1 VAIRRLAAGPPLA
14 LDAGVRLA
22 LVLLTACHG
31 GIAPRAPVAPV
42 CQDDRIGRVSITGA
56 STADVAPLAV
66 LEGALDDEARTART
80 VAVATDFL
88 HARGYPEASIEVAR
102 QRGCGVELAVTVDR
116 GPRYTIAAI
125 DLSADGALPPGDAR
139 AALEDGLGA
148 VNAVGGAYV
157 ADRMTRALD
166 ALVERYQDAGWLD
179 ADAERPR
186 ATWDHDAHTVRV
198 AIALH
203 PGRRYRIGKLV
214 ARPQVID
221 ALGLRGGEWFD
232 AGRLRTALDR
242 ARRRLARRLT
252 VTLSVASG
260 TIDLEV
266 K

>member
-1 VAIRRLAAGPPLA
+1 MSRRL
-14 LDAGVRLA
+14 
-22 LVLLTACHG
+22 VL
-31 GIAPRAPVAPV
+31 R
-42 CQDDRIGRVSITGA
+42 R
-56 STADVAPLAV
+56 
-66 LEGALDDEARTART
+66 
-80 VAVATDFL
+80 
-88 HARGYPEASIEVAR
+88 HAEI
-102 QRGCGVELAVTVDR
+102 ELAETVDR

-125 DLSADGALPPGDAR
+125 DRSADGALPPGDVR

-179 ADAERPR
+179 ADAEPPR
-186 ATWDHDAHTVRV
+186 ATWDRDAHTVRV

-214 ARPQVID
+214 ARPQVVD

-232 AGRLRTALDR
+232 AGTLRTALGR

-252 VTLSVASG
+252 VKLSVASG